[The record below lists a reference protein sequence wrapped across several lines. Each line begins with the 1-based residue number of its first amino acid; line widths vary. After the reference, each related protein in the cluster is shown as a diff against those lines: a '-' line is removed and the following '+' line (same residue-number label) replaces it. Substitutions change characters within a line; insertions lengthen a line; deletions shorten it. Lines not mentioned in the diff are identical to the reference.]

1 VRHVLRVLAVG
12 LACAFPAGASAQ
24 APGDSVTGTLL
35 DPAGQRAV
43 VDAHSGPFGENP
55 TGTAG
60 LGSSG
65 IFAPVW
71 ELDVTCLSVTG
82 NTAVVGFS
90 GTVATI
96 FGFGEVRP
104 TAGLIR
110 IVDGGGP
117 ASRQDTLEFVSVE
130 GAIDGPPIPGPTSCA
145 TYPAGFP
152 LRHGPIVNGE
162 GDLVVTDAQ
171 PLPTSKDQC
180 KKGGWH
186 NYGVFRNQGDC
197 VSFVATGG
205 KNPPGTA
212 VG

>member
-1 VRHVLRVLAVG
+1 MRRVLRVLAAA

-24 APGDSVTGTLL
+24 APGDSVTGALL
-35 DPAGQRAV
+35 DPADYRGV
-43 VDAHSGPFGENP
+43 VDAHSGPFGEDP
-55 TGTAG
+55 TGTAR

-90 GTVATI
+90 GTVAII
-96 FGFGEVRP
+96 FDFVEVRP

-110 IVDGGGP
+110 VVDGGGP
-117 ASRQDTLEFVSVE
+117 ASRQDSLEFVSVE

-145 TYPAGFP
+145 TYPADFP

-162 GDLVVTDAQ
+162 GDLVVTDSQ
-171 PLPTSKDQC
+171 PVPTSTSQC
-180 KKGGWH
+180 KTGGWRTF
-186 NYGVFRNQGDC
+186 GVFKNQGDC
-197 VSFVATGG
+197 ASFVATGG
-205 KNPPGTA
+205 RDTPAGGP
-212 VG
+212 